1 MMMTRL
7 RPIAAVLGLFAL
19 SGGMAF
25 AGAHT
30 WKVNEVFSN
39 ADGTIQFVELREVGG
54 GAGETGVPGHQVTS
68 NTKSFTIPLPALATP
83 TSFRSL
89 LFATPAF
96 AAIPGAPTP
105 DYIFPAATH
114 VPFFSTAGGAD
125 LFRYVAFDNW
135 NVPAGAIPLDGFNSF
150 NRSDAEGLPFTGP
163 NTPTNYAGNTA
174 TIDLRP
180 PATPPAV
187 PDGGGTGA
195 PMTVTALDVAGSSLQ
210 ISFDTAACT
219 GDAGFHIVF
228 GQKTDLPTA
237 AAGSYAVDGGVCG
250 VGQSPFTWNQV
261 PSATDGFG
269 LIWWL
274 VLANDGAT
282 TEGSWGQNSGNVER
296 LGPGPDGGSMVCGMT
311 QKVLT
316 NTCGN

>member
-1 MMMTRL
+1 MRMMRPRLITAAALVLCALTTR
-7 RPIAAVLGLFAL
+7 G
-19 SGGMAF
+19 AF

-30 WKVNEVFSN
+30 WRVNEVFSDSTGN
-39 ADGTIQFVELREVGG
+39 IQFVELSEVGG
-54 GAGETGVPGHQVTS
+54 GAGEIGVNGHQVTS
-68 NTKSFTIPLPALATP
+68 LTKSFTIPAPALAAP
-83 TSFRSL
+83 TSFKSL

-105 DYIFPAATH
+105 DYIFPANL

-125 LFRYVAFDNW
+125 SFRYVAFDTW
-135 NVPAGAIPLDGFNSF
+135 AVPAGSIPLDGFNSF
-150 NRSDAEGLPFTGP
+150 NRTGVAAP
-163 NTPTNYAGNTA
+163 NTPTNYAGATA

-180 PATPPAV
+180 PPTPPAV

-195 PMTVTALDVAGSSLQ
+195 PMTVSALDVAGTTLQ
-210 ISFDTAACT
+210 VTFDTAACT
-219 GDAGFHIVF
+219 GDTGWHIVF
-228 GQKTDLPTA
+228 GQKTDLPTG

-250 VGQSPFTWNQV
+250 IGQSPFTWNQA
-261 PSATDGFG
+261 PDANDGFG

-282 TEGSWGQNSGNVER
+282 TEGSWGQNSANVER
-296 LGPGPDGGSMVCGMT
+296 LGPGPDGNSGVCAIT